1 MQEIVF
7 GDLYGQHREALS
19 THSALMLSAE
29 ATILRR
35 SNEPNEIF
43 RLDVLDIRICKPWR
57 FSPCYVFVIVFIQSK
72 KLALI
77 PPILIVR
84 NSIVCLSCL

>member
-1 MQEIVF
+1 MQEIFF

-19 THSALMLSAE
+19 THSALMLSVE

-43 RLDVLDIRICKPWR
+43 RLDVLVIE
-57 FSPCYVFVIVFIQSK
+57 YVSHGDFL
-72 KLALI
+72 LALF
-77 PPILIVR
+77 L
-84 NSIVCLSCL
+84 